1 VRRLSYHLVDVFT
14 DRAFGGNQL
23 AVFTNGRGVAGN
35 VMQQIA
41 KELNLSETTFVLP
54 PENAETDF
62 RLRIFT
68 PAAELPFAGHPTV
81 GTAFV
86 LARENFIEPSN
97 DQATVRFQEGVGP
110 IAVTIDF
117 DNREPSLVTM
127 EQPLPEFG
135 EEFAGREV
143 IAEMLSIG
151 TEGLDGR
158 YPVQVVSSGVPFW
171 YVPIKDMSTIRRV
184 KLRADIWEKVLKDS
198 RSPHVFMFTTET
210 EAPGSTVHCRMF
222 APAFGIAEDPAT
234 GGASGPLGAYLVRY
248 GIAKGGAGNKI
259 ISEQGFE
266 MGRPSIIYITI
277 EQSGDRF
284 TSVKVGG
291 KSVYMGEGFFQL

>member
-1 VRRLSYHLVDVFT
+1 MPRLSYQLVDVFT
-14 DRAFGGNQL
+14 DRPFGGNQL
-23 AVFTNGRGVAGN
+23 AVFTDGRGVTGDR
-35 VMQQIA
+35 MQQIA

-54 PENAETDF
+54 SESAETDF

-68 PAAELPFAGHPTV
+68 PAAELPFAGHPTI

-86 LARENFIEPSN
+86 LARENLIEPAN
-97 DQATVRFQEGVGP
+97 GRATVRFQEGVGP
-110 IAVTIDF
+110 IPVTVDF
-117 DNREPSLVTM
+117 DDRGPSLVTM

-135 EEFAGREV
+135 EEFADREV
-143 IAEMLSIG
+143 MARMLSIE

-158 YPVQVVSSGVPFW
+158 YPIQVVSSGVPFW
-171 YVPIKDMSTIRRV
+171 YVPIKDMSTIKRV
-184 KLRADIWEKVLKDS
+184 RLRTDIWERALKES
-198 RSPHVFMFTTET
+198 RSPHVFVFTTET
-210 EAPGSTVHCRMF
+210 VAPDSTVHCRMF

-248 GIAKGGAGNKI
+248 GIAQGGAGNTI
-259 ISEQGFE
+259 VSEQGFE
-266 MGRPSIIYITI
+266 MGRPSVIYITV

>member
-1 VRRLSYHLVDVFT
+1 MRRLSYHLVDVFT
-14 DRAFGGNQL
+14 DRPFGGNQL
-23 AVFTNGRGVAGN
+23 AVFTNGRGISGG

-54 PENAETDF
+54 PENAESDY

-68 PAAELPFAGHPTV
+68 PAAELPFAGHPTI

-86 LARENFIEPSN
+86 LARENFFEPSN
-97 DQATVRFQEGVGP
+97 GQATIRFQEGVGMIP
-110 IAVTIDF
+110 VSINF
-117 DNREPSLVTM
+117 DDREPSLVTM
-127 EQPLPEFG
+127 EQPLPDFG
-135 EEFAGREV
+135 EEFTDREV

-151 TEGLDGR
+151 PEGLDGR
-158 YPVQVVSSGVPFW
+158 YPIQIVSSGVPFW
-171 YVPIKDMSTIRRV
+171 YVPVKDMSTIKRV
-184 KLRADIWEKVLKDS
+184 RLRTDLWERALKDS
-198 RSPHVFMFTTET
+198 SSPHVFMFTTET
-210 EAPGSTVHCRMF
+210 EAPESTVHCRMF

-234 GGASGPLGAYLVRY
+234 GGASGPLGAYLVKY
-248 GIAKGGAGNKI
+248 GIAKGGVGNTI

-266 MGRPSIIYITI
+266 IGRPSIIYITI

-284 TSVKVGG
+284 TGVKVGG